1 MRRAL
6 IVAVSLFA
14 LGVPA
19 CSGTNAVPASVP
31 PDTPSFIDAC
41 INATPPPAPTS
52 TPGVV
57 PQLRAFV
64 KTPIRGLI
72 DLGQIN
78 FEIMPPAPYNT
89 LYYACLSQT
98 EISGIVVND
107 TWADLQPDYA
117 GQPLNTATIDAALQL
132 VERYNRFPGRSLGVR
147 LRVWAGLYAPDW
159 AKAIGGPAVD
169 ICDQGAVPQPV
180 PTSTTPTPCPAAA
193 IKTVG
198 RFWSDAYDAAWRA
211 LQSQLALK
219 YDNDPFV
226 TEVSL
231 SSCSS
236 LTSEPFVQPEDNYSH
251 ANMQASGYTD
261 AGYQMCLAGAVARDY
276 APYWHA
282 TPVDFS
288 FNPFQLIDP
297 VPKQSDL
304 AFTENT
310 IDACRAQLGSRCILL
325 NETMGKFTP
334 APSPAPGATPAGAAE
349 YFAMWEHMHDAGGTI
364 AFETASPPNLLI
376 AWGSNLTGW
385 SAAVTM
391 AIRYGASSLELFP
404 PQRSGVP
411 CTTPPTRLWVE
422 GYTCFSDSTM
432 AGWKGQLTPAN

>member
-1 MRRAL
+1 
-6 IVAVSLFA
+6 VAVSLFA

-19 CSGTNAVPASVP
+19 CSGTNPAPASVP
-31 PDTPSFIDAC
+31 PETPSFIDAC
-41 INATPPPAPTS
+41 IDATPPPTPAS
-52 TPGVV
+52 TPGLK
-57 PQLRAFV
+57 PQSRAFV

-132 VERYNRFPGRSLGVR
+132 VERYNRFPGRWLGVR
-147 LRVWAGLYAPDW
+147 LRVWAGFYAPEW

-180 PTSTTPTPCPAAA
+180 PTSTTPTPCPGAA

-236 LTSEPFVQPEDNYSH
+236 LTSEPFVQPEDNYSR

-276 APYWHA
+276 APYWHV
-282 TPVDFS
+282 TPVDFHS
-288 FNPFQLIDP
+288 IRFSSSIRLRSRATSPSPKPRSTRAGRSSAAGASCSMKRWESSRRRHRRRPEQL
-297 VPKQSDL
+297 
-304 AFTENT
+304 
-310 IDACRAQLGSRCILL
+310 R
-325 NETMGKFTP
+325 P
-334 APSPAPGATPAGAAE
+334 APRNISHCGNT
-349 YFAMWEHMHDAGGTI
+349 
-364 AFETASPPNLLI
+364 
-376 AWGSNLTGW
+376 
-385 SAAVTM
+385 
-391 AIRYGASSLELFP
+391 
-404 PQRSGVP
+404 
-411 CTTPPTRLWVE
+411 CTTPAARLPLRQRRRPT
-422 GYTCFSDSTM
+422 F
-432 AGWKGQLTPAN
+432 